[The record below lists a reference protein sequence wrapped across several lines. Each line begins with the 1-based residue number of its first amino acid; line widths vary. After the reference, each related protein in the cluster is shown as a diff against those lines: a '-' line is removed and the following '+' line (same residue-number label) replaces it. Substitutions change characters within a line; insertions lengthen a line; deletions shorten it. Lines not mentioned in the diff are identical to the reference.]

1 MTEKELLDLLTDV
14 RPDYIAQTEAFR
26 RGSAHPKERHTAKRI
41 LSWAAMF
48 AVILA
53 IGAITVYYLAPNW
66 KAAPAQQAETAFAAA
81 QDVRSTEAKVD
92 SVEAA
97 STWQT
102 EILTDNATFYSQ
114 EYETEMVFS
123 AYTGTYQGQMEA
135 DNVTPWHY
143 AMIDMDGNG
152 TEELVIQYRIEDT
165 GISYTNG
172 YGETILVGSNGF
184 FNGYFTL
191 AFWETQGEIQER
203 MYNVRQM
210 SNLRANGAFYRFDT
224 DIQEGWARLTGLD
237 GSDPGIIDIPEDQSG
252 QPDPEWHSFDGGDE
266 HSQYGPSADDLLRL
280 KQWQIHYV
288 DAEGNETAL
297 WADLFIGDGYSIYI
311 PQTDW
316 AYRQTNYNGIAADE
330 WDYEKN
336 NDIRMLIFK
345 TGGEVEDAEKLVR
358 EAEEDW
364 SFFPDKQGNLYAERD
379 GRVMNVRFVKAE
391 VEIFVIMWTCPM
403 EAYEGAGR
411 MLSVLSDT
419 FDRWSREVHT
429 WYPKED

>member
-26 RGSAHPKERHTAKRI
+26 GGSAHPKDRHTAKRI

-53 IGAITVYYLAPNW
+53 IGAITVYFLAPNW
-66 KAAPAQQAETAFAAA
+66 KSSPAQEAENAPALYAAP
-81 QDVRSTEAKVD
+81 TEAEVGSPD
-92 SVEAA
+92 TVGS
-97 STWQT
+97 WQT

-114 EYETEMVFS
+114 EYETEMTFS
-123 AYTGTYQGQMEA
+123 AYTGAYQGEMEA

-152 TEELVIQYRIEDT
+152 TEELVIQYRIEET

-172 YGETILVGSNGF
+172 YGETIPVSSNGF

-191 AFWETQGEIQER
+191 VFWETQGEIQER

-210 SNLRANGAFYRFDT
+210 SNLRANGAFYRFDVN
-224 DIQEGWARLTGLD
+224 IQEGWAKITGLD
-237 GSDPGIIDIPEDQSG
+237 GSDPSSEDISEDQWET
-252 QPDPEWHSFDGGDE
+252 PKPEWHSFDGGDE
-266 HSQYGPSADDLLRL
+266 RSQFGSSADDLLRL

-311 PQTDW
+311 PQSDW
-316 AYRQTNYNGIAADE
+316 TYRQVNYNGIAADE

-336 NDIRMLIFK
+336 KDIWMLIFK
-345 TGGEVEDAEKLVR
+345 TNGDVEYAQNMVR
-358 EAEEDW
+358 ETEGYW
-364 SFFPDKQGNLYAERD
+364 NFFTDDTGDFFAQRD
-379 GRVMNVRFVKAE
+379 GRMTVVRFLKCE
-391 VEIFVIMWTCPM
+391 TETFVIMQVYPE

-411 MLSVLSDT
+411 MLSVLYDT
-419 FDRWSREVHT
+419 FCAWPSEVKT
-429 WYPKED
+429 WYPIEE

>member
-66 KAAPAQQAETAFAAA
+66 KAAPAQEAENAPAQYAAP
-81 QDVRSTEAKVD
+81 TEAKVGSLD
-92 SVEAA
+92 TAGS
-97 STWQT
+97 WQT
-102 EILTDNATFYSQ
+102 EILTDNTMFYSQ

-123 AYTGTYQGQMEA
+123 AYTGTYQGQMDAE
-135 DNVTPWHY
+135 NVTPWRY

-152 TEELVIQYRIEDT
+152 TEELVIQYKIEHT
-165 GISYTNG
+165 ISYPDSS
-172 YGETILVGSNGF
+172 GETVYVSSNGLF
-184 FNGYFTL
+184 GEYFTL
-191 AFWETQGEIQER
+191 LFWEAQGEIQER

-210 SNLRANGAFYRFDT
+210 NNLRANGTFYRFDV

-237 GSDPGIIDIPEDQSG
+237 GNNPSVIDIPEDQSD
-252 QPDPEWHSFDGGDE
+252 QPEPEWHSFDGGDE

-345 TGGEVEDAEKLVR
+345 IGGEVEDAEKLVR
-358 EAEEDW
+358 ETEGDW

-379 GRVMNVRFVKAE
+379 GRVMNVCFVKAE
-391 VEIFVIMWTCPM
+391 VETFVIMQVYPE

-411 MLSVLSDT
+411 MLSVLYDT
-419 FDRWSREVHT
+419 FCAWPSEVNT
-429 WYPKED
+429 WHPKEE